1 MTSMMPGILRGL
13 FLTIHYNRSSMSL
26 LQKLKQKLINK
37 LTRQEILSNVPELN
51 SVVWCHDLLR
61 QTLDASWFIRNNDQ
75 NNNISPKARL
85 YGPYHVSDS
94 KIGDYTYVSINSY
107 ISKANIGKFCS
118 IGPNFLCGWGIHP
131 ITGISSQ
138 PMFFSTAK
146 QNGFSLSKKNK
157 IEERKEINIG
167 NDVFIGANVLVL
179 DGVTIGDGV
188 VIGAGAVVNKDIPP
202 YAVAVGCPIRI
213 VKYRFDEDKINRFMK
228 LKWWDWNDER
238 LKTVEENFFDVDTFL
253 NKYS

>member
-1 MTSMMPGILRGL
+1 
-13 FLTIHYNRSSMSL
+13 
-26 LQKLKQKLINK
+26 
-37 LTRQEILSNVPELN
+37 
-51 SVVWCHDLLR
+51 
-61 QTLDASWFIRNNDQ
+61 
-75 NNNISPKARL
+75 
-85 YGPYHVSDS
+85 
-94 KIGDYTYVSINSY
+94 
-107 ISKANIGKFCS
+107 
-118 IGPNFLCGWGIHP
+118 
-131 ITGISSQ
+131 
-138 PMFFSTAK
+138 MFFSTAK